1 MDIILHEPESFK
13 DIFLCMG
20 PFHWTKILL
29 RCQGRLL
36 RGSGIDDGLV
46 ECDVFGP
53 GVKDSALNGS
63 HYVRSLIC
71 ISLLTSGIKS
81 TTKTNLLILY
91 FISFNSLIFLLF
103 FRKK

>member
-46 ECDVFGP
+46 ECGVFGP
-53 GVKDSALNGS
+53 GVKDSVLNGS
-63 HYVRSLIC
+63 HYVRSLTGMLI
-71 ISLLTSGIKS
+71 IEDVIPFS
-81 TTKTNLLILY
+81 TMAR
-91 FISFNSLIFLLF
+91 FLEV
-103 FRKK
+103 